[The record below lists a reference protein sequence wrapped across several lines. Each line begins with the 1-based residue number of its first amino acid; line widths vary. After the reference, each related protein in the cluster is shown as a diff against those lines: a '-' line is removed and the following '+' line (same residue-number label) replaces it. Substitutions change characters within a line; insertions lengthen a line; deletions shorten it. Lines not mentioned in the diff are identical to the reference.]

1 MVSSWI
7 SDHDWDVSM
16 GAPSSVSE
24 APTERY
30 VRNRASWLASRPTE

>member
-24 APTERY
+24 APGDG
-30 VRNRASWLASRPTE
+30 LAQSPDA